1 MGTLIGGI
9 VSGIAS
15 NIGSDWLQN
24 QFRSKTAT
32 PFEQFIATFLEL
44 LPQFIA
50 LILIVASILM
60 YVGVFKNYKVKIGVL
75 LYPIGIAILYLIA
88 LCVASLFSL
97 WIVIAIALV
106 LFFTVVYLKLAYSIY
121 KGKYQF
127 KDATKVLGKASEIL
141 EKDVK
146 RENKEQEKE

>member
-1 MGTLIGGI
+1 MGALIGGI
-9 VSGIAS
+9 VSGIAA
-15 NIGSDWLQN
+15 NIGSDWIQN
-24 QFRSKTAT
+24 RFNKPYS
-32 PFEQFIATFLEL
+32 PFDEFIAAFLEL

-50 LILIVASILM
+50 LILIIASILM
-60 YVGVFKNYKVKIGVL
+60 YVGVFKDYKLKIGVL

-88 LCVASLFSL
+88 LNVASLFSF

-127 KDATKVLGKASEIL
+127 KDATKVLDMASEIL

-146 RENKEQEKE
+146 REDKKQEKE

>member
-1 MGTLIGGI
+1 MGALIGGI
-9 VSGIAS
+9 VSGIAA
-15 NIGSDWLQN
+15 NIGSDWIQN
-24 QFRSKTAT
+24 RFNKPSS
-32 PFEQFIATFLEL
+32 PFDEFIAAFLEL

-50 LILIVASILM
+50 LILIIASILM
-60 YVGVFKNYKVKIGVL
+60 YVGVFKNYKLKIGVL

-88 LCVASLFSL
+88 LNVASLFSF

-127 KDATKVLGKASEIL
+127 KDATKVLDMASEIL

-146 RENKEQEKE
+146 REDKKQEKE

>member
-1 MGTLIGGI
+1 MTI
-9 VSGIAS
+9 
-15 NIGSDWLQN
+15 
-24 QFRSKTAT
+24 R
-32 PFEQFIATFLEL
+32 L
-44 LPQFIA
+44 L
-50 LILIVASILM
+50 
-60 YVGVFKNYKVKIGVL
+60 KIGVL

-88 LCVASLFSL
+88 LNVASVFRF

-127 KDATKVLGKASEIL
+127 KDDTKVLDKASEIL

-146 RENKEQEKE
+146 KEDNKQEKE

>member
-1 MGTLIGGI
+1 MGAFIGGI
-9 VSGIAS
+9 VSGIAA
-15 NIGSDWLQN
+15 NIGSDWIQN
-24 QFRSKTAT
+24 RFSKPSS
-32 PFEQFIATFLEL
+32 PFDEFIAMFLEL

-50 LILIVASILM
+50 LILIVATILM
-60 YVGVFKNYKVKIGVL
+60 YVGVFKNYKLKIGVL

-88 LCVASLFSL
+88 LNVASVFRF

-127 KDATKVLGKASEIL
+127 KNATKVLDNVSEIL

-146 RENKEQEKE
+146 KEGNKQEKE